1 MSNNNIICKIVNVT
15 KVFPGVI
22 ALKDVSFDIKKGE
35 IHAVIGE
42 NGAGKS
48 TLMNILS
55 GVYHPDEGHIEFEG
69 NVVKFRDPRHA
80 QHTGIAMIHQ
90 ELSLSRS
97 MSVAENIYQGRM
109 LKKSFGFID
118 RKKMV
123 SECRKYLKSL
133 GVEDIDPRTLVKYLS
148 VSQMQLVEIAK
159 AVSLNAKLLIM
170 DEPTSSLTTGEIS
183 TLLKIM
189 KSLKNEGVSILFIT
203 HKLEEVL
210 EIADRITVLRDGSY
224 IDTLQKENATLE
236 KMVSLMVGRAFEKK
250 AHREFIQEYTDREVV
265 LEVQNLSVSNK
276 VKNVSFQLYKGEVL
290 GLTGLVGSGRTEL
303 LQSIFGMEKITSGTI
318 LIKGNPVKI
327 KHPSDAIK
335 LGIGMVA
342 EDRKEQGMFLKLS
355 VQDNMTMV
363 HLKELSNA
371 FKFISNKKAKE
382 VAHHYVN
389 ILSIKTPS
397 LKQISKNL
405 SGGNQQKTILARWL
419 MHEPTILFLDEPTHG
434 IDVGA
439 KAEIYKLI
447 DDLSKMGVSVILLS
461 SELPEVLALCDRIM
475 VMHHGLLKGIL
486 HHQEADQVKIMSFT
500 LENNK
505 ERAS

>member
-1 MSNNNIICKIVNVT
+1 MSEEIICKIVNVT
-15 KVFPGVI
+15 KAFPGVV
-22 ALKDVSFDIKKGE
+22 ALNNVSFDIKKGE
-35 IHAVIGE
+35 IHAIIGE

-90 ELSLSRS
+90 ELSLSRY

-109 LKKSFGFID
+109 LTKSFGFID

-123 SECRKYLKSL
+123 SECWKYLRSL
-133 GVEDIDPRTLVKYLS
+133 GVDNIDPRVLVKYLS

-170 DEPTSSLTTGEIS
+170 DEPTSSLTTGEI
-183 TLLKIM
+183 TLLLKIM

-224 IDTLQKENATLE
+224 INTLQKEDATLE
-236 KMVSLMVGRAFEKK
+236 KMVSLMVGRNFEKK
-250 AHREFIQEYTDREVV
+250 AHREFIQDYSDREVI
-265 LEVQNLSVSNK
+265 LEVQNLTASDQ
-276 VKNVSFQLYKGEVL
+276 VKNVSFKLYKGEVL

-303 LQSIFGMEKITSGTI
+303 LQSIFGMEKKASGKV
-318 LIKGNPVKI
+318 LINGKEVKI
-327 KHPSDAIK
+327 NHPADAIK
-335 LGIGMVA
+335 LGLGMIA
-342 EDRKEQGMFLKLS
+342 ENRKEQGMLLKLS
-355 VQDNMTMV
+355 VQDNMTIV
-363 HLKELSNA
+363 HLKELSSALQFIN
-371 FKFISNKKAKE
+371 KKKSKEISNK
-382 VAHHYVN
+382 YVN
-389 ILSIKTPS
+389 LLSIKTPS

-405 SGGNQQKTILARWL
+405 SGGNQQKTIIARWL
-419 MHEPTILFLDEPTHG
+419 MHQPKILFMDEPTHG

-447 DDLSKMGVSVILLS
+447 DDLSKMGVSIILLS

-475 VMHHGLLKGIL
+475 VMHHGQLKGVL

>member
-1 MSNNNIICKIVNVT
+1 MSEEIICKIVNVT
-15 KVFPGVI
+15 KAFPGVV
-22 ALKDVSFDIKKGE
+22 ALNNVSFDIKKGE
-35 IHAVIGE
+35 IHAIIGE

-90 ELSLSRS
+90 ELSLSRY

-109 LKKSFGFID
+109 LTKSFGFID

-123 SECRKYLKSL
+123 SECWKYLRSL
-133 GVEDIDPRTLVKYLS
+133 GVDNIDPRVLVKYLS

-170 DEPTSSLTTGEIS
+170 DEPTSSLTTGEI
-183 TLLKIM
+183 TLLLKIM

-224 IDTLQKENATLE
+224 INTLQKEDATLE
-236 KMVSLMVGRAFEKK
+236 KMVSLMVGRNFEKK
-250 AHREFIQEYTDREVV
+250 AHREFIQDYSDREVI
-265 LEVQNLSVSNK
+265 LEVQNLIASDQ
-276 VKNVSFQLYKGEVL
+276 VKNVSFKLYKGEVL

-303 LQSIFGMEKITSGTI
+303 LQSIFGMEKKASGKV
-318 LIKGNPVKI
+318 LIKGKEVKI
-327 KHPSDAIK
+327 NHPVDAIK
-335 LGIGMVA
+335 LGLGMIA
-342 EDRKEQGMFLKLS
+342 ENRKEQGMLLKLS
-355 VQDNMTMV
+355 VQDNMTIV
-363 HLKELSNA
+363 HLKELSSALQFIN
-371 FKFISNKKAKE
+371 KKKSKEISNK
-382 VAHHYVN
+382 YVN
-389 ILSIKTPS
+389 LLSIKTPS

-405 SGGNQQKTILARWL
+405 SGGNQQKTIIARWL
-419 MHEPTILFLDEPTHG
+419 MHQPKILFMDEPTHG

-447 DDLSKMGVSVILLS
+447 DDLSKMGVSIILLS

-475 VMHHGLLKGIL
+475 VMHHGQLKGVL

>member
-1 MSNNNIICKIVNVT
+1 MSEDIICRIVNVT

-22 ALKDVSFDIKKGE
+22 ALNNVSFDIKKGE
-35 IHAVIGE
+35 IHAIIGE

-55 GVYHPDEGHIEFEG
+55 GVYYPDEGHIEFEG
-69 NVVKFRDPRHA
+69 NVIKFRDPRHA

-90 ELSLSRS
+90 ELSLSRY

-109 LKKSFGFID
+109 LTKSFGFID
-118 RKKMV
+118 RKKMI
-123 SECRKYLKSL
+123 SECRKYLTTL
-133 GVEDIDPRTLVKYLS
+133 GVDNIDPRVLVKYLS
-148 VSQMQLVEIAK
+148 VSQMQLIEIAK

-170 DEPTSSLTTGEIS
+170 DEPTSSLTTGEI
-183 TLLKIM
+183 TLLLKIM

-224 IDTLQKENATLE
+224 IDTLQKDDATLE
-236 KMVSLMVGRAFEKK
+236 KMVSLMVGRNFEKK
-250 AHREFIQEYTDREVV
+250 AHREFIQDYSDREVI
-265 LEVQNLSVSNK
+265 LEVQNLSSSDR
-276 VKNVSFQLYKGEVL
+276 VKNVSFKLYKGEVL

-303 LQSIFGMEKITSGTI
+303 LQSIFGMEKMASGKV
-318 LIKGNPVKI
+318 LINGKEVKI
-327 KHPSDAIK
+327 NHPADAIK
-335 LGIGMVA
+335 LGLGMIA
-342 EDRKEQGMFLKLS
+342 EDRKEQGMLLKLS
-355 VQDNMTMV
+355 VQDNMTIV
-363 HLKELSNA
+363 HLKKLSSALQFIN
-371 FKFISNKKAKE
+371 KKRSKEISNK
-382 VAHHYVN
+382 YVN
-389 ILSIKTPS
+389 LLSIKTPS

-405 SGGNQQKTILARWL
+405 SGGNQQKTIIARWL
-419 MHEPTILFLDEPTHG
+419 MNQPKILFMDEPTHG

-447 DDLSKMGVSVILLS
+447 DELSKMGVSVILLS

-475 VMHHGLLKGIL
+475 VMHHGQLKGIL
-486 HHQEADQVKIMSFT
+486 HHQEADQVKIMSFI
-500 LENNK
+500 LENSK

>member
-224 IDTLQKENATLE
+224 IDTLQKDDATLE
-236 KMVSLMVGRAFEKK
+236 KMVSLMVGRNFEKK
-250 AHREFIQEYTDREVV
+250 AHREFIQDYSDREVI
-265 LEVQNLSVSNK
+265 LEVQNLSSSDR
-276 VKNVSFQLYKGEVL
+276 VKNVSFKLYKGEVL

-303 LQSIFGMEKITSGTI
+303 LQSIFGMEKMASGKV
-318 LIKGNPVKI
+318 LINGKEVKI
-327 KHPSDAIK
+327 NHPADAIK
-335 LGIGMVA
+335 LGLGMIA
-342 EDRKEQGMFLKLS
+342 EDRKEQGMLLKLS
-355 VQDNMTMV
+355 VQDNMTIV
-363 HLKELSNA
+363 HLKELSSALQFIN
-371 FKFISNKKAKE
+371 KKRSKEISNK
-382 VAHHYVN
+382 YVN
-389 ILSIKTPS
+389 LLSIKTPS

-405 SGGNQQKTILARWL
+405 SGGNQQKTIIARWL
-419 MHEPTILFLDEPTHG
+419 MNQPKILFMDEPTHG

-447 DDLSKMGVSVILLS
+447 DELSKMGVSVILLS

-475 VMHHGLLKGIL
+475 VMHHGQLKGIL
-486 HHQEADQVKIMSFT
+486 HHQEADQVKIMSFI
-500 LENNK
+500 LENKK
-505 ERAS
+505 EIAS

>member
-1 MSNNNIICKIVNVT
+1 MSEEIICKIVNVT
-15 KVFPGVI
+15 KAFPGVV
-22 ALKDVSFDIKKGE
+22 ALNNVSFDIKKGE
-35 IHAVIGE
+35 IHAIIGE

-90 ELSLSRS
+90 ELSLSRY

-109 LKKSFGFID
+109 LTKSFGFID

-123 SECRKYLKSL
+123 SECWKYLRSL
-133 GVEDIDPRTLVKYLS
+133 GVDNIDPRVLVKYLS

-170 DEPTSSLTTGEIS
+170 DEPTSSLTTGEI
-183 TLLKIM
+183 TLLLKIM

-224 IDTLQKENATLE
+224 INTLQKEDATLE
-236 KMVSLMVGRAFEKK
+236 KMVSLMVGRNFEKK
-250 AHREFIQEYTDREVV
+250 AHREFIQDYSDREVI
-265 LEVQNLSVSNK
+265 LEVQNLTASDQ
-276 VKNVSFQLYKGEVL
+276 VKNVSFKLYKGEVL

-303 LQSIFGMEKITSGTI
+303 LQSIFGMEKKASGKV
-318 LIKGNPVKI
+318 LIKGKEVKI
-327 KHPSDAIK
+327 NHPVDAIK
-335 LGIGMVA
+335 LGLGMIA
-342 EDRKEQGMFLKLS
+342 ENRKEQGMLLKLS
-355 VQDNMTMV
+355 VQDNMTIV
-363 HLKELSNA
+363 HLKELSSALQFIN
-371 FKFISNKKAKE
+371 KKKSKEISNK
-382 VAHHYVN
+382 YVN
-389 ILSIKTPS
+389 LLSIKTPS

-405 SGGNQQKTILARWL
+405 SGGNQQKTIIARWL
-419 MHEPTILFLDEPTHG
+419 MHQPKILFMDEPTHG

-447 DDLSKMGVSVILLS
+447 DDLSKMGVSIILLS

-475 VMHHGLLKGIL
+475 VMHHGQLKGVL

>member
-1 MSNNNIICKIVNVT
+1 
-15 KVFPGVI
+15 
-22 ALKDVSFDIKKGE
+22 
-35 IHAVIGE
+35 
-42 NGAGKS
+42 
-48 TLMNILS
+48 
-55 GVYHPDEGHIEFEG
+55 
-69 NVVKFRDPRHA
+69 
-80 QHTGIAMIHQ
+80 
-90 ELSLSRS
+90 
-97 MSVAENIYQGRM
+97 
-109 LKKSFGFID
+109 
-118 RKKMV
+118 
-123 SECRKYLKSL
+123 
-133 GVEDIDPRTLVKYLS
+133 
-148 VSQMQLVEIAK
+148 
-159 AVSLNAKLLIM
+159 
-170 DEPTSSLTTGEIS
+170 
-183 TLLKIM
+183 
-189 KSLKNEGVSILFIT
+189 
-203 HKLEEVL
+203 
-210 EIADRITVLRDGSY
+210 
-224 IDTLQKENATLE
+224 
-236 KMVSLMVGRAFEKK
+236 
-250 AHREFIQEYTDREVV
+250 
-265 LEVQNLSVSNK
+265 
-276 VKNVSFQLYKGEVL
+276 
-290 GLTGLVGSGRTEL
+290 
-303 LQSIFGMEKITSGTI
+303 
-318 LIKGNPVKI
+318 
-327 KHPSDAIK
+327 
-335 LGIGMVA
+335 MVA

-382 VAHHYVN
+382 VAHRYVN

>member
-1 MSNNNIICKIVNVT
+1 MSEDIICRIVNVT

-22 ALKDVSFDIKKGE
+22 ALNNVSFDIKKGE
-35 IHAVIGE
+35 IHAIIGE

-55 GVYHPDEGHIEFEG
+55 GVYYPDEGHIEFEG
-69 NVVKFRDPRHA
+69 NVIKFRDPRHA

-90 ELSLSRS
+90 ELSLSRY

-109 LKKSFGFID
+109 LTKSFGFID
-118 RKKMV
+118 RKKMI
-123 SECRKYLKSL
+123 SECRKYLTTL
-133 GVEDIDPRTLVKYLS
+133 GVDNIDPRVLVKYLS
-148 VSQMQLVEIAK
+148 VSQMQLIEIAK

-170 DEPTSSLTTGEIS
+170 DEPTSSLTTGEI
-183 TLLKIM
+183 TLLLKIM

-224 IDTLQKENATLE
+224 IDTLQKDDATLE
-236 KMVSLMVGRAFEKK
+236 KMVSLMVGRNFEKK
-250 AHREFIQEYTDREVV
+250 AHREFIQDYSDREVI
-265 LEVQNLSVSNK
+265 LEVQNLSSSDR
-276 VKNVSFQLYKGEVL
+276 VKNVSFKLYKGEVL

-303 LQSIFGMEKITSGTI
+303 LQSIFGMEKMASGKV
-318 LIKGNPVKI
+318 LINGKEVKI
-327 KHPSDAIK
+327 NHPADAIK
-335 LGIGMVA
+335 LGLGMIA
-342 EDRKEQGMFLKLS
+342 EDRKEQGMLLKLS
-355 VQDNMTMV
+355 VQDNMTIV
-363 HLKELSNA
+363 HLKELSSALQFIN
-371 FKFISNKKAKE
+371 KKRSKEISNK
-382 VAHHYVN
+382 YVN
-389 ILSIKTPS
+389 LLSIKTPS

-405 SGGNQQKTILARWL
+405 SGGNQQKTIIARWL
-419 MHEPTILFLDEPTHG
+419 MNQPKILFMDEPTHG

-447 DDLSKMGVSVILLS
+447 DELSKMGVSVILLS

-475 VMHHGLLKGIL
+475 VMHHGQLKGIL
-486 HHQEADQVKIMSFT
+486 HHQEADQVKIMSFI
-500 LENNK
+500 LENSK